1 MSPVRYPCQVWSW
14 PTLLAAA
21 PCVKSSWMC
30 SARAPSSWRKSGSI
44 VGMMRCTLSRCSH
57 IPRRLRR
64 LHEKASDFLVSA
76 REAESLN
83 QNHSAWELPIH
94 CLPSR
99 VPTEGAALRVRVTQV
114 SGQLLVV
121 SVAHPGQR
129 GTGHISLRSD
139 SDVQNSFIAR
149 GMRPL
154 PNVTRALRAAAHYR
168 GCWGP

>member
-1 MSPVRYPCQVWSW
+1 M
-14 PTLLAAA
+14 
-21 PCVKSSWMC
+21 
-30 SARAPSSWRKSGSI
+30 
-44 VGMMRCTLSRCSH
+44 
-57 IPRRLRR
+57 
-64 LHEKASDFLVSA
+64 SA

-168 GCWGP
+168 GCWRVREKSRCRLRSGPC